1 MAAAGTGKVTLSV
14 IKADVGGWVGH
25 STCYPDMLA
34 LARKIM
40 QKAVD
45 RGLLI
50 DGQVLNVGDDVEL
63 IMTHERGD
71 NNTEIHK
78 FAWDTF
84 MELTALAKKL
94 KLYGA
99 GQDMLADAFSGNVKG
114 MGPGVAEFSF
124 VERKSEPILIF
135 MADKTSPGA
144 WNLPLFRIFG
154 DPFNTA
160 GLVIDPSMHRGFRFR
175 VLDVVENKEWI
186 LSCPE
191 DMYDLL
197 VLAGATGRYVI
208 ENIYRKK
215 DNEVAAV
222 ASSQRLGLI
231 AGRYVGKDDPVMV
244 VRCQSGFPA
253 VGEALEP
260 FAFPH
265 MVEGWMRGSHHGPLM
280 PCAFKDAIPSRF
292 DGPPRVICAGY
303 QLTNGKL
310 LGPMDMF
317 ADVAFDE
324 ARKKANEIADYL
336 RRHGP
341 FEPHRLGLHEMEYT
355 TMPQV
360 MAFIF
365 EKSAIPRRSDL
376 EEQLKKFYP
385 HLREL
390 RVVDPG
396 LKDLD
401 AIQKTVAREAAYYLE
416 EIAWSGAKIG
426 LSGGKTI
433 YYMITYLEPERLTGL
448 QLYPLTLTGIL
459 SMPGLTANAL
469 VGMMST
475 KYPDAAAFNLPTIP
489 GCSHE
494 EYEKQMA
501 ANPGLLKTYKEIRDV
516 DIMVLGVGY
525 LTGPLHGFR
534 ALAQEELGLTAAD
547 LEAKGIVGEINHI
560 PINAQGEPLLD
571 EDPDLARLTRRVIGV
586 GPAELRERAARADS
600 FVIAVAGGLEKAEVL
615 KACLK
620 GKYFNVL
627 ITDAFVAEA
636 LVQLTKLKE
645 RLLAHQAE
653 DLG

>member
-1 MAAAGTGKVTLSV
+1 MGAAEKITLSV

-25 STCYPDMLA
+25 STCHPDMMA
-34 LARKIM
+34 LAREIV
-40 QKAVD
+40 QKAVA
-45 RGLLI
+45 RGFLV
-50 DGQVLNVGDDVEL
+50 DGQVLNVGDDAEL
-63 IMTHERGD
+63 IMTHERGEND
-71 NNTEIHK
+71 TEVHK

-114 MGPGVAEFSF
+114 MGPGVAELVFA
-124 VERKSEPILIF
+124 ERKSEPILIF

-154 DPFNTA
+154 DPFNTI
-160 GLVIDPSMHRGFRFR
+160 GLVIDPNMHRGFRFR
-175 VLDVVENKEWI
+175 VLDVMEHKEWI

-197 VLAGATGRYVI
+197 VLVGATGRYVI
-208 ENIYRKK
+208 ENAYRKK
-215 DNEVAAV
+215 DGEVAAV

-231 AGRYVGKDDPVMV
+231 AGRYVGKDDPVMI

-253 VGEALEP
+253 VGEVLEP

-265 MVEGWMRGSHHGPLM
+265 LVEGWMRGSHHGPLM

-303 QLTNGKL
+303 QLTDGKL
-310 LGPMDMF
+310 LGPMDVF

-324 ARKKANEIADYL
+324 ARKQANRIADYM

-365 EKSAIPRRSDL
+365 EKSAIPRRGDL
-376 EEQLKKFYP
+376 EEKLREQYP
-385 HLREL
+385 HLREV

-401 AIQKTVAREAAYYLE
+401 AIQKTVAREGAYYLE
-416 EIAWSGAKIG
+416 EIVPQGARIG
-426 LSGGKTI
+426 LSGGKTL
-433 YYMITYLEPERLTGL
+433 YYLVNYLEPERLKGL
-448 QLYPLTLTGIL
+448 QLYPLTLTPIL
-459 SMPGLTANAL
+459 TMPGLTANAM

-475 KYPDAAAFNLPTIP
+475 KYPDAKAYNLPTIP
-489 GCSHE
+489 VTSRE
-494 EYEKQMA
+494 EYEKRMA
-501 ANPGLLKTYKEIRDV
+501 ANPEMLKIYRDIWETE
-516 DIMVLGVGY
+516 IMVLGVGY
-525 LTGPLHGFR
+525 LTGPLPGFR
-534 ALAQEELGLTAAD
+534 ALAQQEMKLTAED
-547 LEAKGIVGEINHI
+547 LASKGVVAEINHT
-560 PINAQGEPLLD
+560 PIDAQGEPLLD
-571 EDPDLARLTRRVIGV
+571 SPDKDLAALTDRVIGV
-586 GPAELRERAARADS
+586 GALDLRERAARPDRY
-600 FVIAVAGGLEKAEVL
+600 VVAVAGGLEKTAAIR
-615 KACLK
+615 ACLK
-620 GKYFNVL
+620 GRYFNVL
-627 ITDAFVAEA
+627 VTDAYVAEA
-636 LVQLTKLKE
+636 LLPGE
-645 RLLAHQAE
+645 
-653 DLG
+653 

>member
-1 MAAAGTGKVTLSV
+1 MGTAGKITLSV

-25 STCYPDMLA
+25 STCHPDMLA
-34 LARKIM
+34 LAREIV

-45 RGLLI
+45 RGLLL
-50 DGQVLNVGDDVEL
+50 DGKVLNVGDDVEL
-63 IMTHERGD
+63 IMTHERGEED
-71 NNTEIHK
+71 AEIHK

-84 MELTALAKKL
+84 MELTALAKKM

-99 GQDMLADAFSGNVKG
+99 GQDMLGDAFSGNVKG
-114 MGPGVAEFSF
+114 MGPGVAELVFA
-124 VERKSEPILIF
+124 ERKSEPILIF

-154 DPFNTA
+154 DPFNTV
-160 GLVIDPSMHRGFRFR
+160 GLVIDPNMHRGFRFR
-175 VLDVVENKEWI
+175 VIDAIERKEWI

-197 VLAGATGRYVI
+197 VLIGTPSRYLI

-215 DNEVAAV
+215 DNEVVAA
-222 ASSQRLGLI
+222 ASSQKLGLI
-231 AGRYVGKDDPVMV
+231 AGRYVGKDDPVMII
-244 VRCQSGFPA
+244 RCQSGFPA
-253 VGEALEP
+253 VGEVLEP

-265 MVEGWMRGSHHGPLM
+265 LVEGWMRGSHHGPLM
-280 PCAFKDAIPSRF
+280 PVAFKDAIPSRF

-303 QLTNGKL
+303 QLTDGKL

-324 ARKKANEIADYL
+324 ARKEANRVANYM

-355 TMPQV
+355 TLPQV

-376 EEQLKKFYP
+376 EEQLKQRYP

-390 RVVDPG
+390 RVIDPG
-396 LKDLD
+396 IKDLD

-416 EIAWSGAKIG
+416 EIATSGARIG
-426 LSGGKTI
+426 LAGGKTL

-459 SMPGLTANAL
+459 TMPGLTANAL

-475 KYPDAAAFNLPTIP
+475 KYPDATAFNLPTIP
-489 GCSHE
+489 RSSRE
-494 EYEKQMA
+494 YYEKQMA
-501 ANPGLLKTYKEIRDV
+501 GNPELLKTYREIWDV

-525 LTGPLHGFR
+525 LTGPLPGFQ
-534 ALAQEELGLTAAD
+534 ALAQQELAISAAE
-547 LEAKGIVGEINHI
+547 LKAKGMVGEINHI
-560 PINAQGEPLLD
+560 PIDAQGEPMLND
-571 EDPDLARLTRRVIGV
+571 DPDLARLTRRVIGV
-586 GPAELRERAARADS
+586 GATELRERAARADRY
-600 FVIAVAGGLEKAEVL
+600 VVAVAGGVEKQEAIQ
-615 KACLK
+615 ACLK

-627 ITDAFVAEA
+627 ITDAYVAEA
-636 LVQLTKLKE
+636 LT
-645 RLLAHQAE
+645 QA
-653 DLG
+653 

>member
-1 MAAAGTGKVTLSV
+1 MATAGKITLSV

-25 STCYPDMLA
+25 STCHPDMLA
-34 LARKIM
+34 LARSIV
-40 QKAVD
+40 KAAVE
-45 RGLLI
+45 RGFLV

-63 IMTHERGD
+63 IMTHHRGLD
-71 NNTEIHK
+71 DAEIHQ
-78 FAWDTF
+78 FAWNTF
-84 MELTALAKKL
+84 LELTDLAKRM

-114 MGPGVAEFSF
+114 MGPGVGELHFE
-124 VERKSEPILIF
+124 ERKSEPVIIF

-144 WNLPLFRIFG
+144 WNLPLFKIFG

-160 GLVIDPSMHRGFRFR
+160 GLVIDPAMHRGFRFR
-175 VLDVVENKEWI
+175 VLDVKENKQWI

-197 VLAGATGRYVI
+197 VLVGATSRYVI

-222 ASSQRLGLI
+222 ASSQKLGLI

-253 VGEALEP
+253 VGEVLEP

-265 MVEGWMRGSHHGPLM
+265 LVEGWMRGSHHGPLM
-280 PCAFKDAIPSRF
+280 PVAFKDAIPSRF
-292 DGPPRVICAGY
+292 DGPPRVIAAGY
-303 QLTNGKL
+303 QLCEGKL

-324 ARKKANEIADYL
+324 ARREANRVADYM

-355 TMPQV
+355 TLPQV

-376 EEQLKKFYP
+376 EEQLKKLFP
-385 HLREL
+385 HLREV

-396 LKDLD
+396 IKDMD
-401 AIQKTVAREAAYYLE
+401 AIQKTVAREGAYYLE

-426 LSGGKTI
+426 LSGGKTM
-433 YYMITYLEPERLTGL
+433 YYLITYLEPERLTGL
-448 QLYPLTLTGIL
+448 HLYPLTLTPIL
-459 SMPGLTANAL
+459 TMPGLTANAM

-475 KYPDAAAFNLPTIP
+475 KYPDATAFNLPTIP
-489 GCSHE
+489 VSTKE

-501 ANPGLLKTYKEIRDV
+501 ANPEMQKIYRDIWNV

-525 LTGPLHGFR
+525 LTGPLPGFR
-534 ALAQEELGLTAAD
+534 ALAQQEMGLTAKD
-547 LEAKGIVGEINHI
+547 LAAKGVVAEINHT
-560 PINAQGEPLLD
+560 PIDARGEPILD
-571 EDPDLARLTRRVIGV
+571 GKDKDLAALTARVIGV
-586 GPAELRERAARADS
+586 GALELRERAEKSDR
-600 FVIAVAGGLEKAEVL
+600 FVVAVAGGLEKTEAIR
-615 KACLK
+615 ACLK

-627 ITDAFVAEA
+627 VTDAYVAQA
-636 LVQLTKLKE
+636 LVQT
-645 RLLAHQAE
+645 
-653 DLG
+653 

>member
-1 MAAAGTGKVTLSV
+1 MGTEGKITLSV

-25 STCYPDMLA
+25 STCHPDMLA
-34 LARKIM
+34 LAREIV

-45 RGLLI
+45 RGMLI

-63 IMTHERGD
+63 IMTHDRGEED
-71 NNTEIHK
+71 SEIHE
-78 FAWDTF
+78 FAWNTF
-84 MELTALAKKL
+84 MELTALAKKM

-114 MGPGVAEFSF
+114 MGPGVAELNFA
-124 VERKSEPILIF
+124 ERKSEPILIF

-154 DPFNTA
+154 DPFNTI
-160 GLVIDPSMHRGFRFR
+160 GLVIDPNMHRGFRFR
-175 VLDVVENKEWI
+175 VIDAVEHKEWI

-197 VLAGATGRYVI
+197 VLIGTPGRYLI

-215 DNEVAAV
+215 DNEVAAA
-222 ASSQRLGLI
+222 ASSQKLGLL

-244 VRCQSGFPA
+244 IRCQSGFPA
-253 VGEALEP
+253 VGEVLEP

-265 MVEGWMRGSHHGPLM
+265 LVEGWMRGSHHGPLM

-303 QLTNGKL
+303 QLADGKL

-324 ARKKANEIADYL
+324 ARKEANRVANYM

-341 FEPHRLGLHEMEYT
+341 FEPHRLGLHDMEYT
-355 TMPQV
+355 TLPQV

-376 EEQLKKFYP
+376 EEQLKKLYP
-385 HLREL
+385 HLQEL

-396 LKDLD
+396 IKDLD

-416 EIAWSGAKIG
+416 EITPSGARIG
-426 LSGGKTI
+426 LSGGKTL
-433 YYMITYLEPERLTGL
+433 YYMITYLEAERLTGL
-448 QLYPLTLTGIL
+448 HLYPLTLTGIL
-459 SMPGLTANAL
+459 TMPGLTANAL

-475 KYPDAAAFNLPTIP
+475 KYPDATAFNLPTIP
-489 GCSHE
+489 GSSKE
-494 EYEKQMA
+494 DYERQMA
-501 ANPGLLKTYKEIRDV
+501 ANPELLKTYREIGEV

-525 LTGPLHGFR
+525 LTGPLPGFR
-534 ALAQEELGLTAAD
+534 ALAQQELNLSAAD
-547 LEAKGIVGEINHI
+547 LACKGMVGEINHI
-560 PINAQGEPLLD
+560 PIDARGEPMLND
-571 EDPDLARLTRRVIGV
+571 DPDLAKLTRRVIGV
-586 GPAELRERAARADS
+586 GPMELRERAAKENKK
-600 FVIAVAGGLEKAEVL
+600 VVAVAGGLEKKDAIRG
-615 KACLK
+615 CLK

-627 ITDAFVAEA
+627 ITDAYVAEA
-636 LVQLTKLKE
+636 LVQ
-645 RLLAHQAE
+645 
-653 DLG
+653 G